1 MGRAGFLAAGHVVSG
16 MGAARAVPGIGIVTE
31 ISSSGNGIGARWSFG
46 HGTEELAM
54 GLPVN
59 CTQDEFAVFARDVGQ
74 ETQRVLADIHDCLS
88 ERGEQVLASFLRDH
102 ASTASDLPPEE
113 PALGRARYRL
123 VFAIPDSRRLL
134 EVALGA
140 KSRAWALFEDAARD
154 ARDPEVR
161 ALAAAISR
169 VEAMD
174 VRRLAQALGSIA
186 PAAGWEALLE
196 QGNTPSL
203 ALGAERRLRRAPRER
218 AGGQNPPV
226 T

>member
-1 MGRAGFLAAGHVVSG
+1 
-16 MGAARAVPGIGIVTE
+16 MGAARAVPGPGIVTE
-31 ISSSGNGIGARWSFG
+31 FSSSGNGIGARWSPG
-46 HGTEELAM
+46 LGTEELAM

-59 CTQDEFAVFARDVGQ
+59 CTQDKFAVFARDVEL
-74 ETQRVLADIHDCLS
+74 ETQRVLADIHECLS

-113 PALGRARYRL
+113 PPLGRARYRL

-140 KSRAWALFEDAARD
+140 KSRAWALFEDAARG

-161 ALAAAISR
+161 ALAAALSG
-169 VEAMD
+169 VEAAQ

-186 PAAGWEALLE
+186 PASGWEALLE
-196 QGNTPSL
+196 QGAAPGL
-203 ALGAERRLRRAPRER
+203 ALGAERRLRRGPRGPADR
-218 AGGQNPPV
+218 QNPTV
-226 T
+226 TLAMGPENW